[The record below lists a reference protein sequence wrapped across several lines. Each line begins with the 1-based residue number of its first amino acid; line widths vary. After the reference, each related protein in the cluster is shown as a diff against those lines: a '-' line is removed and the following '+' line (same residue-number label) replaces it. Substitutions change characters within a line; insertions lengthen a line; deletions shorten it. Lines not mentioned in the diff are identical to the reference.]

1 MIVAQKMFFLIIG
14 GFYIIFCIYLNFL
27 KHLSRQISPIQI
39 LKKGND
45 SFVKSS
51 WFGSPCRA
59 ANRAKPHTAVLTCSD
74 HRISVEKIFNAS
86 DGSLIVI
93 REAGQATSDN
103 SIASIE
109 HAIIY
114 FKVRQLVVMG
124 HTECEVVRSAFE
136 GQELDSSKMNEMT
149 KNITENLSSDIVD
162 LTEAIKRN
170 NSMILVRLMKGSE
183 IIKNAVES
191 NQLKLYSC
199 IYNIRT
205 GRVEFNLEEGF
216 HIKFIIQSFKNL

>member
-1 MIVAQKMFFLIIG
+1 MVVANKMLIIIVG
-14 GFYIIFCIYLNFL
+14 IIYFVFSIYLNFL
-27 KHLSRQISPIQI
+27 KRLSRKLSPIQI

-45 SFVKSS
+45 DYVNSS
-51 WFGSPCRA
+51 WFGSPCRE
-59 ANRAKPHTAVLTCSD
+59 ANKAKPHTAVLTCSD

-93 REAGQATSDN
+93 REAGQATSEN

-109 HAIIY
+109 HAIVY

-124 HTECEVVRSAFE
+124 HTDCEVVRSAFE
-136 GQELDSSKMNEMT
+136 GKELETSRMNEMR
-149 KNITENLSSDIVD
+149 KNISENLSDDIGD
-162 LTEAIKRN
+162 LNEAIKRHS
-170 NSMILVRLMKGSE
+170 SMILVRLMRGSD

-191 NQLKLYSC
+191 NELKLYTC

-216 HIKFIIQSFKNL
+216 QIKFIIEKFRNL